1 MSNSQRALAASHT
14 PPKPNNGV
22 GEMPTNERA
31 ISEQYRLYGMQWADA
46 KNAYKIR
53 DELKKTTMSRMKSK
67 LMGEQGQ
74 MSEAKAERLVT
85 ASEEWEAYI
94 RDMCADEL
102 KADKLKVTMDSL
114 KIADSERIDKNAN
127 ARAERRL

>member
-1 MSNSQRALAASHT
+1 
-14 PPKPNNGV
+14 
-22 GEMPTNERA
+22 
-31 ISEQYRLYGMQWADA
+31 
-46 KNAYKIR
+46 
-53 DELKKTTMSRMKSK
+53 
-67 LMGEQGQ
+67 